1 MSEMPPLIKDRKQ
14 WLFLGVQLE
23 SQLGK
28 RLFTFNLILYPGML
42 LNVSACYTI
51 HVYYFYN
58 ANYLMQ
64 KYSNHIIDNS

>member
-1 MSEMPPLIKDRKQ
+1 MIISGEYNWKVSWVR
-14 WLFLGVQLE
+14 GY
-23 SQLGK
+23 
-28 RLFTFNLILYPGML
+28 FTFNLILYPGML

-64 KYSNHIIDNS
+64 KYSNPYY